1 MATIKEVSQLAKVS
15 VATVSR
21 VLNGR
26 VPVTEAKRESVLAA
40 VAQLGY
46 QPNVFARSL
55 ATNRSGGIGVIVN
68 ELSSPY
74 YSGVI
79 QGIESVVEAQGM
91 HLLVSSGH
99 AGRHLEAQAVEF
111 LRQRRPDALIVQLE
125 ATSDADLIAWSGH
138 GLPTVVLG
146 RYIDALAD
154 RCIHLDN
161 LKGGYLATR
170 HLIDRGHRC
179 IAHIAGKPALKDAR
193 DRLAGYRRAL
203 HDAGISYD
211 EALVVEG
218 DFMEEGGQAGMQR
231 LLARD
236 LGFTSVFAA
245 NDQSAAGA
253 LLAIRA
259 HGLRVPDDISLI
271 GYDDVLLARYL
282 FPALTTVRQ
291 PFVEMGQAAAM
302 LALSALSA
310 GDSKEVRRQFDPVLI
325 ERTSVAAL
333 QS

>member
-1 MATIKEVSQLAKVS
+1 MATIKEVSQLARVS

-26 VPVTEAKRESVLAA
+26 VPVTEAKRASVLAA

-46 QPNVFARSL
+46 EPNVFARSL

-99 AGRHLEAQAVEF
+99 AGRLLETKAVEF

-125 ATSDADLIAWSGH
+125 ATTDADLAAWSEH
-138 GLPTVVLG
+138 DLPIVVLG
-146 RYIDALAD
+146 RYIDSLAP

-161 LKGGYLATR
+161 HLGGYLATR
-170 HLIDRGHRC
+170 HLIDRGHRR

-203 HDAGISYD
+203 LEAGIGYD
-211 EALVVEG
+211 DALVVDGGFLEQ
-218 DFMEEGGQAGMQR
+218 GGQEGMQR
-231 LLARD
+231 LLERD
-236 LGFTSVFAA
+236 LGFTAVFAA

-253 LLAIRA
+253 LHTMRTRGVRI
-259 HGLRVPDDISLI
+259 PDDISLI

-282 FPALTTVRQ
+282 YPALTTVRQ

-310 GDSKEVRRQFDPVLI
+310 GDPKEVRRQFDPVLV
-325 ERTSVAAL
+325 ERASVAAL

>member
-1 MATIKEVSQLAKVS
+1 MATIKEVSQLARVS

-21 VLNGR
+21 VLNDR
-26 VPVTEAKRESVLAA
+26 VPVTEAKRASVLAA

-99 AGRHLEAQAVEF
+99 AGRLLETRAVEF

-125 ATSDADLIAWSGH
+125 ATTDADLAAWSEH
-138 GLPTVVLG
+138 ELPIVVLG
-146 RYIDALAD
+146 RYIDALAP

-161 LKGGYLATR
+161 HLGGYLATR
-170 HLIDRGHRC
+170 HLIDCGHRR

-193 DRLAGYRRAL
+193 DRLDGYRRAL
-203 HDAGISYD
+203 LEAGIAYD
-211 EALVVEG
+211 DALVVDGGFLEQ
-218 DFMEEGGQAGMQR
+218 GGQEGMQR
-231 LLARD
+231 LLERD
-236 LGFTSVFAA
+236 LGLTAVFAA

-253 LLAIRA
+253 LHTMRTR
-259 HGLRVPDDISLI
+259 GVRVPDDISLI

-282 FPALTTVRQ
+282 YPALTTVRQ

-302 LALSALSA
+302 LALSALGA
-310 GDSKEVRRQFDPVLI
+310 GDPKEVRRQFDPVLI
-325 ERTSVAAL
+325 ERASVAAL